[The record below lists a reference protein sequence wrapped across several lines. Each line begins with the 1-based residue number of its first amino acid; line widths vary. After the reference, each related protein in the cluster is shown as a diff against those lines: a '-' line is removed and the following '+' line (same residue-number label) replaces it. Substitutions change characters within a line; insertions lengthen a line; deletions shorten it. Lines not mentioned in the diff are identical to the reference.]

1 MKYLIVIANGLT
13 DDPIAEKDNKTPLQL
28 ADTPNLDRLARLG
41 RSGMVHTIPETL
53 HAGSDVSF
61 LSLLGYDPERY
72 YAGPAYFEAA
82 ALNVKLDGD
91 DFPLCCDF
99 VILQSS
105 HNDMVMKD
113 YAAGGISSDDA
124 NLLLD
129 ALRKQIVDVSVDFYP
144 GNGYHNLMVVK
155 NRLLARTGVLKTGPA
170 GPMKNGGVPPPDGP
184 AAPARLTPPDELIG
198 EGIRRHMP
206 ADDAHKEL
214 AYIVNQAQIILHHHP
229 LNKERRRRG
238 LDPVNSIWPWGNGG
252 RPDLPSFESGNRKT
266 ASAVSASSLFTGM
279 AVCAGMKVVPAQG
292 AAGSMDADGLGKV
305 RAATDELR
313 ARDAV
318 YLQVSACEEVSLH
331 GNLDDKILAIEDFDR
346 EVVGPLLSALEGRND
361 VKILLVVSHVSS
373 AVLMK
378 YKKDPVPFV
387 VYPARRGPD
396 GTERF
401 DEDILKAASERFRD
415 GPALIQALFKGEL

>member
-28 ADTPNLDRLARLG
+28 ADTPNLDRLARMG
-41 RSGMVHTIPETL
+41 RSGTVHTIPETL

-61 LSLLGYDPERY
+61 LSLLGYEPERH

-82 ALNVKLDGD
+82 ALNVKLDEG

-99 VILQSS
+99 VILQAS

-113 YAAGGISSDDA
+113 YSAGGISSGDA
-124 NLLLD
+124 TLLLD
-129 ALRKQIVDVSVDFYP
+129 ALRRQIVNVAVDFHP

-155 NRLLARTGVLKTGPA
+155 NGFMARTGVVKPGSGPS
-170 GPMKNGGVPPPDGP
+170 DGL
-184 AAPARLTPPDELIG
+184 AAPARLTPPNELIG
-198 EGIRRHMP
+198 EGIRRHLP

-229 LNKERRRRG
+229 LNKERRKKG
-238 LDPVNSIWPWGNGG
+238 LDPVNSIWLWGNGG
-252 RPDLPSFESGNRKT
+252 PPDLPSFESGNRKT
-266 ASAVSASSLFTGM
+266 ASAVSASSLFKGM
-279 AVCAGMKVVPAQG
+279 AVCAGIKVVPVQG
-292 AAGSMDADGLGKV
+292 AAGHADADYRGQVQAALAGLE
-305 RAATDELR
+305 D
-313 ARDAV
+313 RDAV

-331 GNLDDKILAIEDFDR
+331 GAIDDKILAVEDFDR
-346 EVVGPLLSALEGRND
+346 EVVGPLLGALEGRND

-373 AVLMK
+373 AALMK
-378 YKKDPVPFV
+378 YKKDPVPFA

-401 DEDILKAASERFRD
+401 DEEILKAGSERFRD

>member
-28 ADTPNLDRLARLG
+28 AETPNLDRLARLG
-41 RSGMVHTIPETL
+41 RSGAVHTIPESL

-61 LSLLGYDPERY
+61 LSLLGYEPERY
-72 YAGPAYFEAA
+72 CAGPAYFEAA
-82 ALNVKLDGD
+82 ALNVKLDED
-91 DFPLCCDF
+91 DYPLCCDF
-99 VILQSS
+99 VVLQSS

-113 YAAGGISSDDA
+113 YTAGGISPADA
-124 NLLLD
+124 NLFLD
-129 ALRKQIVDVSVDFYP
+129 ALRKQIVNVAVDFYP

-155 NRLLARTGVLKTGPA
+155 NRLVARPGGRKSGSPA
-170 GPMKNGGVPPPDGP
+170 LDGP
-184 AAPARLTPPDELIG
+184 EAPARLTPPNELIG
-198 EGIRRHMP
+198 EGIRRYLP

-229 LNKERRRRG
+229 LNKERRRKNQ
-238 LDPVNSIWPWGNGG
+238 DPVNSIWLWGNGSP
-252 RPDLPSFESGNRKT
+252 PDLPSFEGRNRKT
-266 ASAVSASSLFTGM
+266 ASAVAASSLFKGM
-279 AVCAGMKVVPAQG
+279 AVCAGMTVVPAQG
-292 AAGSMDADGLGKV
+292 AAGSMAADSLDKV
-305 RAATDELR
+305 RAAVDELQT
-313 ARDAV
+313 RDAV

-331 GNLDDKILAIEDFDR
+331 GNLDDKILAVEDFDR
-346 EVVGPLLSALEGRND
+346 EIVGPLLGALEGRND

-401 DEDILKAASERFRD
+401 DEEILKAGSERFRD
-415 GPALIQALFKGEL
+415 GPELIQTLFKGDL